1 MPPLRAALGL
11 ALTAL
16 LATAGQAPDEAYQS
30 GLVHLRQGRLPE
42 AAATLENVVTQK
54 PKFAP
59 AWFALGV
66 SRAAQGDYSNAEPAF
81 ARACSLQPKLADAC
95 FYHGRALYLV
105 NRFTEAISVLGSLS
119 DDRRRFRLQ
128 ALCHDALGHWKEA
141 EALYRR
147 AIEEDPGGEDPRIDY
162 AIALAR
168 QGRAGESVPLLELSI
183 KSGRQVPRAE
193 LELGRIQLQLGL
205 LEQARTHLERAVSL
219 TPSSAQAHLLLGRLY
234 ARLGLPEEA
243 SRHLDLGA
251 ANTQSIDKH

>member
-1 MPPLRAALGL
+1 MPPRRAALVL
-11 ALTAL
+11 SLTAL
-16 LATAGQAPDEAYQS
+16 LVTAGQTPEEAYQS

-42 AAATLENVVTQK
+42 ASATLENVVTQK

-66 SRAAQGDYSNAEPAF
+66 SRAAQ
-81 ARACSLQPKLADAC
+81 RACSLQPKLADAC

-193 LELGRIQLQLGL
+193 LELGRIQLQLGR

-251 ANTQSIDKH
+251 ANTQSIDKY